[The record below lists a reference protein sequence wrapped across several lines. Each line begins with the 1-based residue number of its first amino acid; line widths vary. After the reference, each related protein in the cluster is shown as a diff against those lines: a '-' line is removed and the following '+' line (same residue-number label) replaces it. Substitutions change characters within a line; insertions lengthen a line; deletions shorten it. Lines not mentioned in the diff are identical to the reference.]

1 MKRRSFVFALPSL
14 VAARQAIAMTDLN
27 SGRLGICTFSCHR
40 HWEAVRKHETGI
52 RFQDVPSFYDYIHEL
67 GADGMQTSVR
77 GMDLPDVRT
86 LRRQME
92 MDGSYFEGD
101 IRLPKSKAELSDFE
115 KEVQI
120 TKEAG
125 ASVARAVLTGGRRYE
140 VFHSIA
146 EFQQFHFEA
155 RERLGLVEPI
165 LKKFGLKLAIEN
177 HKDLTIEEHATLMR
191 QIDSEWIGSLVDTG
205 NNIALLD
212 DPYRCIDLLA
222 PFAISVHLKDMAVQM
237 DEDGFLLSEVPCGT
251 GFLDLR
257 RIAKVLLKAN
267 PNIVFNLE
275 MATRDPLKIPCLT
288 EAYWRTFPDRRA
300 THLEAAL
307 QQVKANP
314 LKKPQPTVTGKSMLQ
329 QIALEESN
337 NRVSLQWMHEQLQ

>member
-77 GMDLPDVRT
+77 GMDLPAVRT

-146 EFQQFHFEA
+146 EFQQFHSEA

-165 LKKFGLKLAIEN
+165 LKKYGLKLAIEN

-212 DPYRCIDLLA
+212 DPYRCIDFWLLLRSA
-222 PFAISVHLKDMAVQM
+222 FISKIWRCKWTKMVFYSAKSLVVRVSSTCTASLR
-237 DEDGFLLSEVPCGT
+237 FCS
-251 GFLDLR
+251 R
-257 RIAKVLLKAN
+257 RIRTSFS
-267 PNIVFNLE
+267 IS
-275 MATRDPLKIPCLT
+275 R
-288 EAYWRTFPDRRA
+288 WRREIR
-300 THLEAAL
+300 
-307 QQVKANP
+307 
-314 LKKPQPTVTGKSMLQ
+314 
-329 QIALEESN
+329 
-337 NRVSLQWMHEQLQ
+337 